1 MYICMHINKKYI
13 ISYLVN
19 HNILTLAIKTWSEE
33 MSHLLNKAYNQM
45 TQSKICPCLNE
56 KNKYL
61 R

>member
-1 MYICMHINKKYI
+1 MCVQINKKYI

-19 HNILTLAIKTWSEE
+19 HNILTLAIKTWAGE
-33 MSHLLNKAYNQM
+33 MSQLLNKAYNQM
-45 TQSKICPCLNE
+45 SQSKLCPCLNE